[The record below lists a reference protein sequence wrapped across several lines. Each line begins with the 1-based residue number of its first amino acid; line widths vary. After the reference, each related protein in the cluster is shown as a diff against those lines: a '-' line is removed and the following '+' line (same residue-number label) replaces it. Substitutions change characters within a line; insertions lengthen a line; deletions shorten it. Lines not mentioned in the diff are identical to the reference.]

1 MDLKKKKQQQPSQK
15 LLMWHG
21 SAVLTPALTCRRY
34 GTWCACC
41 GRNIHSTDWVRRAKG
56 NVYHLACFACFSC
69 KRQLSTGEE
78 FALVEEKVLCR
89 VHYDCMLD
97 NLKRAVEKGEPARFH
112 FESVHVPQAKREAW
126 IRSYTSWLTLLL
138 LCFEKTELELKRYHR
153 RVSLLVEA
161 IRNSA
166 WRLQKGLKHTIMKIV
181 TLYGLKKHISIH
193 NSVPNISG
201 CFNKRLCSCCREQC

>member
-1 MDLKKKKQQQPSQK
+1 MWVSDL
-15 LLMWHG
+15 LI
-21 SAVLTPALTCRRY
+21 LTSTCRRY

-97 NLKRAVEKGEPARFH
+97 NLKRAVEKGEPAGRGPLKCTEPFL
-112 FESVHVPQAKREAW
+112 
-126 IRSYTSWLTLLL
+126 IRTNTWNILFTS
-138 LCFEKTELELKRYHR
+138 
-153 RVSLLVEA
+153 
-161 IRNSA
+161 N
-166 WRLQKGLKHTIMKIV
+166 
-181 TLYGLKKHISIH
+181 
-193 NSVPNISG
+193 
-201 CFNKRLCSCCREQC
+201 

>member
-1 MDLKKKKQQQPSQK
+1 MVSPFLQIRQK
-15 LLMWHG
+15 CHEATMPESNLL
-21 SAVLTPALTCRRY
+21 TTTFTCRRY

-97 NLKRAVEKGEPARFH
+97 NLKRAVEKGE
-112 FESVHVPQAKREAW
+112 
-126 IRSYTSWLTLLL
+126 
-138 LCFEKTELELKRYHR
+138 
-153 RVSLLVEA
+153 
-161 IRNSA
+161 
-166 WRLQKGLKHTIMKIV
+166 GL
-181 TLYGLKKHISIH
+181 G
-193 NSVPNISG
+193 PNIGESG
-201 CFNKRLCSCCREQC
+201 TVTSVTSKTFLQICFILK

>member
-1 MDLKKKKQQQPSQK
+1 MASPFNCLHFGVFHCCHFVSD
-15 LLMWHG
+15 
-21 SAVLTPALTCRRY
+21 VLTTTFTRRRY

-97 NLKRAVEKGEPARFH
+97 NLKRAVEKGEPLREASLLHNFPCLKNKVIH
-112 FESVHVPQAKREAW
+112 PLYLYPKFITESVFLSLQATDRNAVGFLFLISNRSRPRPQLDGHSFSNTPV
-126 IRSYTSWLTLLL
+126 I
-138 LCFEKTELELKRYHR
+138 C
-153 RVSLLVEA
+153 
-161 IRNSA
+161 N
-166 WRLQKGLKHTIMKIV
+166 
-181 TLYGLKKHISIH
+181 
-193 NSVPNISG
+193 
-201 CFNKRLCSCCREQC
+201 

>member
-1 MDLKKKKQQQPSQK
+1 
-15 LLMWHG
+15 MWHG
-21 SAVLTPALTCRRY
+21 STVLTPALTCRRY

-97 NLKRAVEKGEPARFH
+97 NLKRAVEKGEPAPFY
-112 FESVHVPQAKREAW
+112 FESVHVPEAKREAW
-126 IRSYTSWLTLLL
+126 IRSNTSWLTLPL
-138 LCFEKTELELKRYHR
+138 LCFEKKNRIR
-153 RVSLLVEA
+153 IKKVSQTCIILLEA
-161 IRNSA
+161 IKDCLHGGSTKA
-166 WRLQKGLKHTIMKIV
+166 
-181 TLYGLKKHISIH
+181 
-193 NSVPNISG
+193 
-201 CFNKRLCSCCREQC
+201 

>member
-1 MDLKKKKQQQPSQK
+1 MTQ
-15 LLMWHG
+15 LLSRDAFTCHKAALCVWVFG
-21 SAVLTPALTCRRY
+21 LLTVTSTCRRY

-97 NLKRAVEKGEPARFH
+97 NLKRAVEKGEPVLT
-112 FESVHVPQAKREAW
+112 SKYRE
-126 IRSYTSWLTLLL
+126 Y
-138 LCFEKTELELKRYHR
+138 C
-153 RVSLLVEA
+153 
-161 IRNSA
+161 
-166 WRLQKGLKHTIMKIV
+166 
-181 TLYGLKKHISIH
+181 LYFKPTGA
-193 NSVPNISG
+193 G
-201 CFNKRLCSCCREQC
+201 TW

>member
-1 MDLKKKKQQQPSQK
+1 MVRPDWKKILFVFSWWSVNASLVNRSSQNPLDSLLFIK
-15 LLMWHG
+15 LTRFNSGTESDGL
-21 SAVLTPALTCRRY
+21 PCRRY

-97 NLKRAVEKGEPARFH
+97 NLKRAVEKGEREKARFIY
-112 FESVHVPQAKREAW
+112 SNQAANFPLR
-126 IRSYTSWLTLLL
+126 
-138 LCFEKTELELKRYHR
+138 
-153 RVSLLVEA
+153 
-161 IRNSA
+161 
-166 WRLQKGLKHTIMKIV
+166 
-181 TLYGLKKHISIH
+181 
-193 NSVPNISG
+193 
-201 CFNKRLCSCCREQC
+201 